1 MGTIQ
6 DKRHFYQ
13 AAFSKVRQ
21 DALKELKAMEIR
33 TSPPFARPAKKVN
46 DTLIF
51 AERKLSPYE

>member
-21 DALKELKAMEIR
+21 DALKELKSMEINK
-33 TSPPFARPAKKVN
+33 SPIFARPAKNVN
-46 DTLIF
+46 DTFKF
-51 AERKLSPYE
+51 AERKLGPYE